1 MPTSSMDTTNT
12 WLAVMAIAIIVQTL
26 LMLGIAII
34 AWRAMGQAAD
44 AVKQLE
50 ARHLVPLSARVTAVS
65 ERVTAVADDV
75 QEVITRVRRADDAVR
90 AQLDRLD
97 NVAHVAGHAI
107 GTAGHAIGAKVWPV
121 VGLSRAVGAAFKAF
135 TSRGTSSP
143 SSPGTPH
150 VAGVP
155 TR

>member
-26 LMLGIAII
+26 LMFGIAIV

-50 ARHLVPLSARVTAVS
+50 ARHLAPLSARVTAVS

-107 GTAGHAIGAKVWPV
+107 GAKVWPV

-135 TSRGTSSP
+135 TSRSTSSP